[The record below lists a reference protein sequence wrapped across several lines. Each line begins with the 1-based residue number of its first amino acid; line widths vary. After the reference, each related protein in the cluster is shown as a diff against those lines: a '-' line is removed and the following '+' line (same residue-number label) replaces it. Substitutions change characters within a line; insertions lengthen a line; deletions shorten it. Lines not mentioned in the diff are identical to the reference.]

1 MYTTYGGGGE
11 PILPDPV
18 PIDPIGP
25 IRPMPILLDAQA
37 VEEPVAPA
45 RKKRSIWWPGGG
57 GGARSKFNVR
67 CLALFLRFLR
77 LITFTEC
84 WPVSTHKL

>member
-18 PIDPIGP
+18 PID
-25 IRPMPILLDAQA
+25 LSDAQT